1 MSTSIH
7 ETYAATKGYHL
18 EFFSVVYDQT
28 ISFPGMLTNFQNSFK
43 PEWSKESVFGRQDP
57 ILTFKN
63 TSRDISVS
71 FTVAAASESIAKR
84 NIRSLNTLIKFLYP
98 AFRSGDT
105 SNSISA
111 SPLLKIKFANLI
123 YDAHVGNSAGTAKSS
138 GLICG
143 ITDFD
148 HKFDFDGKTS
158 WVDYVDNVFP
168 MSFEISFTAA
178 VQHSHPLGRI
188 DGGRF
193 AGADEIPMPF
203 PYGLGGASRAAR
215 RATATAEEA
224 AAAEASINAR
234 LKRIAQID
242 ADLGNVADPS
252 AFETHGRGRSS
263 ISGAAG
269 ASVTGLTAL
278 PPHTGPVTGED

>member
-188 DGGRF
+188 DGGNF
-193 AGADEIPMPF
+193 AGAEPTPMPF
-203 PYGLGGASRAAR
+203 PYGLGGYPHRPR
-215 RATATAEEA
+215 RAPELAPVMRAPVGAQRIPINAGGAEESPPEQTPGAGFGARSA
-224 AAAEASINAR
+224 AAAAR
-234 LKRIAQID
+234 AAGL
-242 ADLGNVADPS
+242 V
-252 AFETHGRGRSS
+252 GRG
-263 ISGAAG
+263 AG
-269 ASVTGLTAL
+269 SRI
-278 PPHTGPVTGED
+278 TGEE